1 MVKEAVRQEE
11 GEDEPPSS
19 IMPTYLSKAWAPLW
33 GAHLAL
39 LFYHPL
45 ASTLAQGLLE
55 KMSQQ
60 CAYWCRVCV
69 CVCVAVGVGVGGSQP
84 ASFFQDMGK
93 KEGVSSPIPAQR
105 GRAWW
110 AGRSYSLDQP
120 LGSVLWS

>member
-1 MVKEAVRQEE
+1 MVWEEVWRSKAGKHAGVRGHRTWSPTVVKEAVRQEE

-69 CVCVAVGVGVGGSQP
+69 CVCV
-84 ASFFQDMGK
+84 
-93 KEGVSSPIPAQR
+93 
-105 GRAWW
+105 
-110 AGRSYSLDQP
+110 
-120 LGSVLWS
+120 